1 MTEEFQFLE
10 CLIMS
15 ISRISLRK
23 TLPELCRHQPKVVVA
38 EDVAVAA
45 EETVAVPEEVAT
57 LLILWLVVW
66 EE

>member
-1 MTEEFQFLE
+1 MMTEEFQFLE

-23 TLPELCRHQPKVVVA
+23 NFPELCRHQPKVVVA

-45 EETVAVPEEVAT
+45 EEAVAVPVEEVIP
-57 LLILWLVVW
+57 LISW
-66 EE
+66 

>member
-10 CLIMS
+10 CRIMS

-23 TLPELCRHQPKVVVA
+23 TLPESCHHLPKVVDA

-45 EETVAVPEEVAT
+45 EVAVAVPVEEVIP
-57 LLILWLVVW
+57 LISW
-66 EE
+66 